1 MLWILIL
8 IAFSQLYLALPLQ
21 AQEQVKK
28 PAADMGGA
36 APAAFTAP
44 ASASAPA
51 PAPSSSSASAPA
63 SAPASV
69 SGSAWAPAQASASAS
84 LSKTVDSM
92 KAKRVKLKG
101 EQPDPNLAGYRRIGD
116 FGLNPKKTV
125 GPFPYKVERSAFGRP
140 MAPMTARPSHGSA
153 VLRGTGK
160 DKKSGPQLR

>member
-44 ASASAPA
+44 ASASA
-51 PAPSSSSASAPA
+51 SAP
-63 SAPASV
+63 
-69 SGSAWAPAQASASAS
+69 GSAGAPAQASASAS

-125 GPFPYKVERSAFGRP
+125 GPFPNSDARRAFGRP

>member
-44 ASASAPA
+44 ASASA
-51 PAPSSSSASAPA
+51 SAP
-63 SAPASV
+63 
-69 SGSAWAPAQASASAS
+69 GSAGAPAQASASAS